1 MEKTATNKADKICT
15 LCGTSFDEWGNN
27 AMPIKEGICCHWCN
41 ENAVIPTRIK
51 LALTERIKTDD
62 Y

>member
-27 AMPIKEGICCHWCN
+27 AMPIKEGICCNWCN

-51 LALTERIKTDD
+51 LALTERK
-62 Y
+62 